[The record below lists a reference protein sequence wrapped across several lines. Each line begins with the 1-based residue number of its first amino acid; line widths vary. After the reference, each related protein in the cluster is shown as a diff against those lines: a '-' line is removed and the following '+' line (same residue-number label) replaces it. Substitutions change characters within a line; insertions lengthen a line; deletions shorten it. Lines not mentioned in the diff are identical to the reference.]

1 MASFFL
7 GPCAQAPHG
16 FIFLTSNNKSVS
28 ESVCWRCLL
37 SHRKAPFAGAGCP
50 CQHLTNPAGG
60 QGARRAPACGALLPE
75 GLRAPSYQ
83 HGVLPGANSSKL
95 TPLSARP
102 CLDRLRG
109 NPVCPLGGISWRMGR
124 CVGSGR
130 CVGTQAMEVAGWG
143 SQPKCPPQ
151 PHSSRKLSGDPKAAA
166 ELSSAPSSPTA
177 SELPPKQKGSWSSHC
192 CFLSSGSE
200 KCIFLVN

>member
-1 MASFFL
+1 M
-7 GPCAQAPHG
+7 
-16 FIFLTSNNKSVS
+16 
-28 ESVCWRCLL
+28 
-37 SHRKAPFAGAGCP
+37 
-50 CQHLTNPAGG
+50 
-60 QGARRAPACGALLPE
+60 
-75 GLRAPSYQ
+75 
-83 HGVLPGANSSKL
+83 
-95 TPLSARP
+95 
-102 CLDRLRG
+102 
-109 NPVCPLGGISWRMGR
+109 
-124 CVGSGR
+124 GSGR

-166 ELSSAPSSPTA
+166 ELSSAPSSPIA

>member
-1 MASFFL
+1 MSL
-7 GPCAQAPHG
+7 SAPY
-16 FIFLTSNNKSVS
+16 KS
-28 ESVCWRCLL
+28 CR
-37 SHRKAPFAGAGCP
+37 GAGSSTRARLRGSAP
-50 CQHLTNPAGG
+50 RGAASSFLSARGPAGG
-60 QGARRAPACGALLPE
+60 KLL
-75 GLRAPSYQ
+75 R
-83 HGVLPGANSSKL
+83 L

-102 CLDRLRG
+102 CPDRLRG